1 MAHARLRSTPR
12 TWLARAVRLAGASL
26 ALLILFG
33 GCAAGPSGEDILRK
47 SQAAYAA
54 LQSYEGT
61 TTVIGRAIVSGATLE
76 QKASARI
83 SFLRP
88 ERIRVDGRDVR
99 GQPFSIVSDGKD
111 VWLAV
116 AFQQDGR
123 YRKAESLESAIAA
136 VTGIA
141 AQAPTIIPAALI
153 PLAWGFPWTLTEE
166 AKLLGREQVA
176 GVSCYKIAVKAAPA
190 SPLAGTRTF
199 WVDNTSFLLRQL
211 REQQDEQDLARM
223 RVEMRQMIEER
234 VSEVPEAEKQQ
245 LERVREL
252 FAAAS
257 ITSRDT
263 VHSFQIERIN
273 GVVDPKI
280 FEDPTK

>member
-1 MAHARLRSTPR
+1 MAHARLPSTPH
-12 TWLARAVRLAGASL
+12 TWLVPDARLAGAWL
-26 ALLILFG
+26 ALLVLLG
-33 GCAAGPSGEDILRK
+33 GCASGPSGEDILRK

-54 LQSYEGT
+54 LQYYEGT
-61 TTVIGRAIVSGATLE
+61 TTVSGRTIVSGATLE

-88 ERIRVDGRDVR
+88 ERIRIDGRDVR
-99 GQPFSIVSDGKD
+99 DQPFSIVSDGKNT
-111 VWLAV
+111 WLAV

-123 YRKAESLESAIAA
+123 YRKVESLESAIAA

-166 AKLLGREQVA
+166 AKLLGREHVA
-176 GVSCYKIAVKAAPA
+176 GASCYKIAVKAAPG

-199 WVDNTSFLLRQL
+199 WVDGTSFLLRQL

-223 RVEMRQMIEER
+223 RVEMRQMLEER
-234 VSEVPEAEKQQ
+234 VAEAPEAEKQQ

-252 FAAAS
+252 FAAAP
-257 ITSRDT
+257 IKSRDT
-263 VHSFQIERIN
+263 VHSFRIERID
-273 GVVDPKI
+273 GALDPKL